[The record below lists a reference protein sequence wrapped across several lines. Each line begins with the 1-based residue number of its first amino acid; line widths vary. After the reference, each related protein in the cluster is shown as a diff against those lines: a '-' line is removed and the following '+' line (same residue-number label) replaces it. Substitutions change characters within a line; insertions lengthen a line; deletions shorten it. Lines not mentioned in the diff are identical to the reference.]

1 MVKSGVLWQ
10 TLSRHTFE
18 IMGQESKKP
27 PLYLGTFPRSLD
39 VKKRVAIPS
48 AWVAGEG
55 EEFHVVPHPG
65 QGQLLVMGSEELSS
79 YKKLFLDSQALSP
92 VEKREA
98 IRAFY
103 GEAHTVTTD
112 KQGRIVLPEKHCE
125 RAGLGSEVIFIG
137 VESRFEIWAK
147 DRHEATSASSYA
159 TFQKAAEAVGL

>member
-1 MVKSGVLWQ
+1 MNSGASWQ
-10 TLSRHTFE
+10 SLSLGTYE
-18 IMGQESKKP
+18 IMDRESKNP

-39 VKKRVAIPS
+39 AKKRVAIPS

-79 YKKLFLDSQALSP
+79 YKKLFLDSQTLSP
-92 VEKREA
+92 VEKRDA

-103 GEAHTVTTD
+103 GQAHTVTTD

-125 RAGLGSEVIFIG
+125 RAGLGSEVVFIG

-147 DRHEATSASSYA
+147 DRHEATAAASYA